1 MRLIAVALLAG
12 TSLALSAC
20 GGSTD
25 ESAEPTAAATDTAA
39 TEDTAADAAATPEP
53 TESASPTPT
62 PSASASA
69 APTPAA
75 SAAAAPAK
83 VAAAAPVTA
92 PAAFNQCKICHS
104 VEKGNNG
111 LGPSLAGVYGDKAA
125 AVPGFDFSDA
135 MKSSGLTW
143 NAANLDKYLEN
154 PQGTVPGTKMSFAG
168 VKDAAKRQQIIDYL
182 KSI

>member
-25 ESAEPTAAATDTAA
+25 ESGEPETTAADIAA

-53 TESASPTPT
+53 TESATPTPT
-62 PSASASA
+62 PSASAS
-69 APTPAA
+69 PTPTPT
-75 SAAAAPAK
+75 AAAAAAEK
-83 VAAAAPVTA
+83 VAAAAAPVTA
-92 PAAFNQCKICHS
+92 PAAFNQCKVCHS

-111 LGPSLAGVYGDKAA
+111 LGPSLAGIFGTKAGEVA
-125 AVPGFDFSDA
+125 GFDFSDA
-135 MKSSGLTW
+135 MKNSGLTW
-143 NAANLDKYLEN
+143 NAANLDKFLEN

-168 VKDAAKRQQIIDYL
+168 VKDAAKRKAIVDYL